1 MPRKTGLITPK
12 WKLVWTKSVVDAAR
26 AGNFEPLIDY
36 LKWPWSLSQ
45 DMRDVVI
52 QILQGKLKRAK
63 NAPSQDVAETRLLMA
78 YEVAELRRSGTLT
91 EPAVAAVCQRY
102 GMSARSVYAA
112 MRAYQGVDI
121 EAGVYEAIVLDK
133 VIMDKS
139 AVYDAIIAD
148 KPYCK

>member
-1 MPRKTGLITPK
+1 MPMPRKTGLITPK

-78 YEVAELRRSGTLT
+78 YEVAELRRSGKSTK
-91 EPAVAAVCQRY
+91 AAVGRVCDKY
-102 GMSARSVYAA
+102 GGVSARSVYAA

-121 EAGVYEAIVLDK
+121 EAGVYQAILLDK
-133 VIMDKS
+133 VIIDKS
-139 AVYDAIIAD
+139 AVY
-148 KPYCK
+148 